1 MLLKM
6 LLKTK
11 SYINSI
17 RKLSFKTKNDVK
29 NYLIKNNFLEI
40 GEEVAD
46 SNQPIVALE
55 SSLNYN

>member
-1 MLLKM
+1 M

-29 NYLIKNNFLEI
+29 NYLIKNNYLEI